1 MRRTRL
7 ALLAPALSLCLAAGA
22 TPAFAQEK
30 LEITPALV
38 AAAEKE
44 GEFTLL
50 YSSPLASMQGMTDDF
65 RKAYPKI
72 KVNLERKA
80 GSSGANALSQEVAA
94 GVNRV
99 DVFQG
104 SDMAASQSL
113 VDQKVF
119 AAIAPVTIGDYLPAA
134 SIQAPWLYY
143 PDLNSS
149 VVAYNPKFVT
159 DAEAQKLRSWTGI
172 LDPAFKGR
180 ISLVEPVFGVT
191 LAPLLYVMNTPGLG
205 EDFLKKLK
213 AQDPHVYLNTAQAR
227 EALVSGQKPISWG
240 AQWEAV
246 MLADIEKGTPVR
258 FVYPEPR
265 VEWGGTSYGVLA
277 KAPHPNAARLFL
289 AWKFSKA
296 GVASEQSPHTSN
308 RPSLKQFDDARSAM
322 KAVQKEAWFRMPP
335 QVWNPDPADWVKNG
349 TAYQETWMAIMKG
362 GKR

>member
-1 MRRTRL
+1 MQGTLRLIIAGSLAAL
-7 ALLAPALSLCLAAGA
+7 ALCAS
-22 TPAFAQEK
+22 AQER

-65 RKAYPKI
+65 RKTYPRI

-80 GSSGANALSQEVAA
+80 GSAGAHALLQEIGS

-104 SDMAASQSL
+104 SDVAANQEL

-119 AAIAPVTIGDYLPAA
+119 APVVPASIADYLPSAT
-134 SIQAPWLYY
+134 IMAPSLYY
-143 PDLNSS
+143 PEINST
-149 VVAYNPKFVT
+149 VIMYNPKLVT
-159 DAEAQKLRSWTGI
+159 EAEAQKLRAWSGI

-180 ISLVEPVFGVT
+180 ISVVEPTFGVT

-227 EALVSGQKPISWG
+227 EAVISGQKPISWG

-246 MLADIEKGTPVR
+246 VLSEIQKGTPVR
-258 FVYPEPR
+258 FVYPETR
-265 VEWGGTSYGVLA
+265 VEWGGTAYGVMA
-277 KAPHPNAARLFL
+277 KAPHPNAARLFV
-289 AWKFSKA
+289 AWKFGKA
-296 GVASEQSPHTSN
+296 GAAAEQAPHTSN
-308 RPSLKQFDDARSAM
+308 RPALKQLEESRAAM
-322 KAVQKEAWFRMPP
+322 KAVQKETWYAFPGAA
-335 QVWNPDPADWVKNG
+335 WNPDPKDWVKNG
-349 TAYQETWMAIMKG
+349 PAHQKTWTAIMKG
-362 GKR
+362 GRR